1 MRSLR
6 SLTLLVGIAALSACE
21 DSSAPVTVDVAYVAT
36 RFDALG
42 RARADLGDP
51 GGAFAARGAAL
62 ALRLG
67 VRPSPVS
74 IAVDGVTE
82 EYLALETEHAF
93 GFTGADA
100 PLPPPPLVVRM
111 MVAWRGLLPDRFVT
125 ITVPGDTGTFG
136 LLHALTSTE
145 ANSIFASDANSIFAP
160 SFGILFDRG
169 GPPWMAVAG
178 GARATRESLGGECEV
193 PRRETSFVPALEP
206 VACNRAS
213 FFTRFAMTVNERN
226 TITRALRS
234 RLVDMGAHD
243 VAGVRFLY
251 RPLPTVCPVC

>member
-160 SFGILFDRG
+160 SSREVVQQLD
-169 GPPWMAVAG
+169 VA
-178 GARATRESLGGECEV
+178 
-193 PRRETSFVPALEP
+193 
-206 VACNRAS
+206 
-213 FFTRFAMTVNERN
+213 
-226 TITRALRS
+226 RS
-234 RLVDMGAHD
+234 RRACGRPCRLRHVRPVSW
-243 VAGVRFLY
+243 VARILSRRARNVKGR
-251 RPLPTVCPVC
+251 R

>member
-21 DSSAPVTVDVAYVAT
+21 DSSAPITVDVAYVAT

-67 VRPSPVS
+67 VRPSHVS
-74 IAVDGVTE
+74 ITVDGVTE

-100 PLPPPPLVVRM
+100 PLPPPPLVLRM

-125 ITVPGDTGTFG
+125 VMVPGDTGTFG
-136 LLHALTSTE
+136 EFVLTSIHE
-145 ANSIFASDANSIFAP
+145 NSV
-160 SFGILFDRG
+160 SFLGPTFGLLFDRG
-169 GPPWMAVAG
+169 GPSWRAVAG
-178 GARATRESLGGECEV
+178 GARMTRESLGGECEV
-193 PRRETSFVPALEP
+193 PRRPTSFVPALEP
-206 VACNRAS
+206 IACHRAS
-213 FFTRFAMTVNERN
+213 FFTRFKMTVNETN

-234 RLVDMGAHD
+234 RVVEMGAHD
-243 VAGVRFLY
+243 VAGVRLVY
-251 RPLPTVCPVC
+251 PPLPPMCPVC